1 MKALGL
7 GLSLPL
13 DSFAVIP
20 GEEIQLTQRADPRR
34 WQMRSLRDGE
44 SFLAMCG
51 LTGIADAP
59 LVYVDFREA

>member
-20 GEEIQLTQRADPRR
+20 GEEIQLTQRADPRPWR
-34 WQMRSLRDGE
+34 LRSLRDGE
-44 SFLAMCG
+44 SYIALCG
-51 LTGIADAP
+51 LTGIADAA